1 MARGPH
7 WRHGRACAEVEEG
20 RTAEAAG
27 WQSRAFQPKIS
38 LMTYPARGA
47 AHLATVLAVLLA
59 MVAVAATGAKPMPP
73 PPAPLNASAFSSSED
88 YYYDYY
94 DYEYDVAPPNLNL
107 SEFRLPGE
115 EGGGAPHIPRYMLE
129 LYNDQATRRSHPLP
143 GADLVRSFEAT
154 AMGEYSR
161 LGAVVSLRCKKPT
174 RNRQT
179 KKKKE
184 KRKSKTI

>member
-1 MARGPH
+1 M
-7 WRHGRACAEVEEG
+7 EEG

-27 WQSRAFQPKIS
+27 WQGRAVQPKIS

-47 AHLATVLAVLLA
+47 AHLATVLAMLLA

-73 PPAPLNASAFSSSED
+73 PPAPLNASALSSSED

-115 EGGGAPHIPRYMLE
+115 EGDGAPHIPRYMLE

-143 GADLVRSFEAT
+143 GADLVRSFVAT
-154 AMGEYSR
+154 AMGEYPGLLR
-161 LGAVVSLRCKKPT
+161 LSGPRI
-174 RNRQT
+174 
-179 KKKKE
+179 KKKGKQYNDHYQL
-184 KRKSKTI
+184 TILFITTITN